1 MEEFKPLPDDLRERL
16 RQVAGGPPAG
26 AMLRLPDFDARDDA
40 LQALGMLDGLHRYAS
55 GDGGRAT
62 LTWLGASYEESLSAY
77 EGERDRQMAADAWKE
92 SAGKAEAA
100 EAERRRFRH
109 DWGLNVVTGTYT
121 VAGVVIGWLLAQ
133 LGGPF

>member
-1 MEEFKPLPDDLRERL
+1 
-16 RQVAGGPPAG
+16 
-26 AMLRLPDFDARDDA
+26 
-40 LQALGMLDGLHRYAS
+40 
-55 GDGGRAT
+55 
-62 LTWLGASYEESLSAY
+62 
-77 EGERDRQMAADAWKE
+77 MAADAWKE